1 MKHSL
6 KKLAFLASSSL
17 ACFLVSQNAQAAS
30 GYGSAGCGLGS
41 MLIGDDNTW
50 WKQVF
55 AGTTN
60 GTSANQTF
68 AMTSGTS
75 NCPSGITGHK
85 QAQKDFVITNLAS
98 LQREAAQ
105 GSGETITGLA
115 SVMGCSQADYAQFGA
130 YTQSHYEQ
138 IFNSKQADTVLSNLR
153 SEVSKNSD
161 LGSKCTL
168 VNI

>member
-6 KKLAFLASSSL
+6 KKLAFVASSSL
-17 ACFLVSQNAQAAS
+17 ACFFVSQNANAAA
-30 GYGSAGCGLGS
+30 YGSAGCGLGS
-41 MLIGDDNTW
+41 ILFHDDNTW
-50 WKQVF
+50 WKQTF
-55 AGTTN
+55 AATTN
-60 GTSANQTF
+60 SWSGNQTF

-75 NCPSGITGHK
+75 NCPSGVEGQR
-85 QAQKDFVITNLAS
+85 QAQKDFVMTNLAS

-115 SVMGCSQADYAQFGA
+115 SVMGCDKANYDQFGA

-138 IFNSKQADTVLSNLR
+138 IFNSKQADAVLSNLK
-153 SEVSKNSD
+153 EQMNQNE